1 MKKALLFGVAILAI
15 SGGTLAAD
23 LVPGVEVIRGTFA
36 PGSQPDG
43 NTVLIDAPEGLIVID
58 TGRHG
63 AHTQAILDA
72 AIASNRQI
80 RAVINTHWH
89 LDHIS
94 GNAAMRVAYPE
105 VKIYATNALKDALRG
120 FLANYRKQLQEMIPT
135 AQDPK
140 QKSAWEAEV
149 KRIDSGPK
157 LLPDVVIQRPGR
169 RTIAGHDLYIG
180 TTKNAVTAAD
190 LWVFDETSGV
200 IAAGDLV
207 TLPAPFLDTA
217 CPANWAASLDEI
229 AKHDFAM
236 VVPGHGSPMTRR
248 QFLTYRDAFKAL
260 LACKG
265 AKEACINDWV
275 RTAGPL
281 MPGHDEKFTRSLM
294 NYYVDVL
301 RGEDAAKR
309 CGK

>member
-1 MKKALLFGVAILAI
+1 MKKAFILGAAILAI
-15 SGGTLAAD
+15 AGGSFAAE
-23 LVPGVEVIRGTFA
+23 LVPGVEVIRGTFV

-43 NTVLIDAPEGLIVID
+43 NTILIDAPEGLIVID
-58 TGRHG
+58 TGRHA

-72 AIASNRQI
+72 AKASHRPVS
-80 RAVINTHWH
+80 AVINTHWH

-94 GNAAMRVAYPE
+94 GNAAVRTAFPE
-105 VKIYATNALKDALRG
+105 VKIFATGALKDALHG

-140 QKSAWEAEV
+140 QKSAWEAEI
-149 KRIDSGPK
+149 KRIDSGQK
-157 LLPDVVIQRPGR
+157 LLPDVVITRAGR
-169 RTIAGHDLYIG
+169 RAFAGHDLYVG
-180 TTKNAVTAAD
+180 VTKNAVTAAD

-217 CPANWAASLDEI
+217 CPANWAASLDAI
-229 AKHDFAM
+229 ARHDFAM

-265 AKEACINDWV
+265 PKEGCIHNWIRAV
-275 RTAGPL
+275 GPL

-294 NYYVDVL
+294 DYYVDVL

>member
-1 MKKALLFGVAILAI
+1 MKKTLLLSAAILAI
-15 SGGTLAAD
+15 AGGSLATE
-23 LVPGVEVIRGTFA
+23 LVPGVEVIRGTFV

-43 NTVLIDAPEGLIVID
+43 NSVLIDAPEGLIVID

-72 AIASNRQI
+72 ASTSKRPI

-94 GNAAMRVAYPE
+94 GNAALRAAYPE
-105 VKIYATNALKDALRG
+105 VKVFATGALEGALRG

-135 AQDPK
+135 APDAK

-157 LLPDVVIQRPGR
+157 LLPDVVIQRAGR
-169 RTIAGHDLYIG
+169 RTFAGHDLYIG

-265 AKEACINDWV
+265 AKEGCINDWV
-275 RTAGPL
+275 RAAGPL

-294 NYYVDVL
+294 SYYVDVL

-309 CGK
+309 CQK

>member
-1 MKKALLFGVAILAI
+1 MKKTLLFGAAILAI
-15 SGGTLAAD
+15 AGGTLAAE
-23 LVPGVEVIRGTFA
+23 LVPGVEVIRGAFV

-43 NTVLIDAPEGLIVID
+43 NSVLIDAPDGLVVID

-72 AIASNRQI
+72 AKASHRPI

-94 GNAAMRVAYPE
+94 GNAALRAAYPE
-105 VKIYATNALKDALRG
+105 VKIYATGALEDALNG
-120 FLANYRKQLQEMIPT
+120 FLANYRKQLLEMIPT

-140 QKSAWEAEV
+140 QKIAWEAEV
-149 KRIDSGPK
+149 KRIDSGRK
-157 LLPDVVIQRPGR
+157 LLPDVVIQRAGR
-169 RTIAGHDLYIG
+169 RKFAGHDLYIG

-217 CPANWAASLDEI
+217 CPAKWAASLDEI

-248 QFLTYRDAFKAL
+248 QFLGYRDAFKAL
-260 LACKG
+260 QACKG
-265 AKEACINDWV
+265 PKEGCINDWI
-275 RTAGPL
+275 RAAGPL

-294 NYYVDVL
+294 SYYVDVL
-301 RGEDAAKR
+301 RGEDVAKR
-309 CGK
+309 CQK